1 MSYAL
6 VYWVTRLD
14 TLLAFTTVSLILSI
28 MIAVGVGVGILATEL
43 DYELTCDDHSA
54 IKRFLKRTFKTSV
67 IILLISMLLKCFIP
81 TTSEACLIYTLPK
94 IANSNVIQNEVPD
107 AINNIF
113 KIANKCLEDKL
124 KEYTKVGE

>member
-14 TLLAFTTVSLILSI
+14 TLTETLGILFIVSCV
-28 MIAVGVGVGILATEL
+28 IAVITGIVIIVAGLECEL
-43 DYELTCDDHSA
+43 DNTNIIKSA
-54 IKRFLKRTFKTSV
+54 LKVFKPTI
-67 IILLISMLLKCFIP
+67 IILLTTGLLKCFIP
-81 TTSEACLIYTLPK
+81 TTAEACLIYTLPK

-113 KIANKCLEDKL
+113 KIANKCLEDKV
-124 KEYTKVGE
+124 KEYTNVKE

>member
-14 TLLAFTTVSLILSI
+14 TLTETLGILFIVSCV
-28 MIAVGVGVGILATEL
+28 IAVITGIVIIVSGLECEL
-43 DYELTCDDHSA
+43 DNTDIIKSA
-54 IKRFLKRTFKTSV
+54 LKIFKPTL
-67 IILLISMLLKCFIP
+67 IILLTAGLLKCFIP
-81 TTSEACLIYTLPK
+81 TTAEACLIYTLPK

-124 KEYTKVGE
+124 KEYTETKE